1 MEPSVRKLVLVR
13 HSRPEIEPDI
23 PAATWRLSDLGRQF
37 AESLAARLRHYRT
50 NVIWCS
56 REPKAKET
64 AEIIG
69 HALGLPLRVKDGLEE
84 HHRRNV
90 PFVQSNQEFE
100 QAVEDF
106 FSRPSRL
113 VLGSETA
120 NQARDRVTAAI
131 EAVLQAECEDAI
143 VVTHGTV
150 MTLYLAQVAD
160 IPPISFWRELKTP
173 SYVEVEIPRMRVGPI
188 VACDQASRSVG
199 GS

>member
-13 HSRPEIEPDI
+13 HSQPEIEPDR
-23 PAATWRLSDLGRQF
+23 PAATWKLSELGRRR
-37 AESLAARLRHYRT
+37 AESLAARLGHYRA

-64 AEIIG
+64 GEIIG
-69 HALGLPLRVKDGLEE
+69 HALGLPLRVRDGLEE

-90 PFVQSNQEFE
+90 PFVQSPQAFE

-131 EAVLQAECEDAI
+131 EGVLESDSGDVI

-150 MTLYLAQVAD
+150 MTLYLARIANVE
-160 IPPISFWRELKTP
+160 PMSLWRELKTP
-173 SYVEVEIPRMRVGPI
+173 CFVEVEIPRMCVGPI